1 MGSSNSARH
10 AYIVGSKWIYKIKR
24 YVDGSIQRYKASLV
38 AQGYNQKYGWDYDEL
53 FASVVRQSTFHNLHI
68 EHMDVKCE
76 LLNGNLEETT
86 TGICLCM
93 VLNKLQ
99 TCGTKLRMKFLLVI
113 KLFTTTEAVYIALY
127 DTAKEFI

>member
-53 FASVVRQSTFHNLHI
+53 FASVVRQSTFHI
-68 EHMDVKCE
+68 
-76 LLNGNLEETT
+76 LLEYK
-86 TGICLCM
+86 ICISNTWMLS
-93 VLNKLQ
+93 VNS
-99 TCGTKLRMKFLLVI
+99 
-113 KLFTTTEAVYIALY
+113 
-127 DTAKEFI
+127 